1 MNDNIRQKLFQY
13 SETPPPAAWNRIAA
27 ALDDTP
33 AFAQRLHDFEQ
44 QPAADVWQKIDQQLP
59 ARAANVIPLRSQLFK
74 YAIAAAVLIVMA
86 AGSFFYFK
94 SSTAPAIAP
103 TAQQNVSN
111 SSPKNSS
118 EDTQTRSGSKTT
130 VAQDEEQSDNNDPA
144 VNGEQTGRTTVAYA
158 HRVRIPKD
166 QLAANTIN
174 VMPEEKNMVDA
185 SLADRYI
192 IATTPTGKVVRL
204 PKKAYSDYACA
215 VAYQNYQCK
224 ERLAA
229 LQNKMAASVATDFT
243 DFIDL
248 LKKLQDNP

>member
-1 MNDNIRQKLFQY
+1 VFGK
-13 SETPPPAAWNRIAA
+13 
-27 ALDDTP
+27 
-33 AFAQRLHDFEQ
+33 
-44 QPAADVWQKIDQQLP
+44 KIDLQLP

-86 AGSFFYFK
+86 TGSFFYFK

-103 TAQQNVSN
+103 SAQQNVSN
-111 SSPKNSS
+111 TSPQNSS
-118 EDTQTRSGSKTT
+118 VDTQTQAGSKTS
-130 VAQDEEQSDNNDPA
+130 VAPYEEQSDNDDPA
-144 VNGEQTGRTTVAYA
+144 INGERTDHTTVAYA
-158 HRVRIPKD
+158 HRVHIPND
-166 QLAANTIN
+166 QLAENTIN
-174 VMPEEKNMVDA
+174 VTPEEKNFVDA
-185 SLADRYI
+185 SMADRYM

-215 VAYQNYQCK
+215 VSYQDYQCK

-248 LKKLQDNP
+248 LNKLQDNP